1 MAKTIISAALTGAV
15 TPKSLT
21 PHIPITP
28 REIAD
33 DAIRVWKEGAAIV
46 HLHMR
51 NEEGRGSLETARF
64 KEAVDRIRDNT
75 DLVLNLSTSGG
86 GNVSDEKRFEHVVTL
101 LPEIASYDVGT
112 FNWLP
117 GGIFPNS
124 PDFLRKCGRALIQCG
139 PPWRQVQSS
148 WQVGPLHN
156 KRCLQDQ
163 HARDH
168 PLQWLYTESE
178 DDPLRRQGRSR
189 WTLGAAWHGVE

>member
-117 GGIFPNS
+117 GGIFPNV
-124 PDFLRKCGRALIQCG
+124 PGEAL
-139 PPWRQVQSS
+139 
-148 WQVGPLHN
+148 
-156 KRCLQDQ
+156 
-163 HARDH
+163 
-168 PLQWLYTESE
+168 
-178 DDPLRRQGRSR
+178 PLRQDGQK
-189 WTLGAAWHGVE
+189 LAAYCFFFIRVDYLIDCICQFYHTPDKYYTPFYTCCQLFGEITQNRAGMRGILSLSAVVRG